1 MCAHTPPCALQ
12 AIVPEPQ
19 PDTILMAVIS
29 MLLVWVVPL
38 AIFYVRGQ
46 MSTSSKIASAG
57 VGMSTDKDPAKATA
71 AAVSAAG
78 VPKPTI
84 AFCSCTVAHDPAKL
98 QREFA
103 KKLPGVPIHGITSS
117 GALLQP
123 GGSKPAAV
131 GCLLIEAEPDAFAT
145 AFSAEGNAT
154 VAASA
159 LKRKMAAP
167 QAIVLSATPGAEEG
181 ALLAIAAIFPGV
193 KVFGGT
199 AADNDVSGK
208 WSVFSESGAS
218 GRGVSLVAVGAG
230 VKFGGSMLG
239 PYTATAKRA
248 VATECDGRKVG
259 MIGGVPAGDWVFEW
273 LGDAVKTEHKKGGMI
288 LGATAQKPIGIKQPS
303 GELVPA
309 HLAIMHGERDE
320 GAVTFFTPVPEN
332 SEVVVLDSAAGPS
345 TGYAKALVD
354 AFKAATPSGKP
365 KAALLV
371 YCGGMA
377 IAVGDKLDEG
387 LSGPFAKAAEGVPV
401 LGMTC
406 FGEQGVLKR
415 GNCQRNL
422 SMGLITFA

>member
-1 MCAHTPPCALQ
+1 
-12 AIVPEPQ
+12 
-19 PDTILMAVIS
+19 
-29 MLLVWVVPL
+29 
-38 AIFYVRGQ
+38 
-46 MSTSSKIASAG
+46 MSTH
-57 VGMSTDKDPAKATA
+57 KDPAKATFA
-71 AAVSAAG
+71 AISAAG
-78 VPKPTI
+78 VSKPTI
-84 AFCSCTVAHDPAKL
+84 AFCSCTVAHDPAKI
-98 QREFA
+98 QKEFA

-131 GCLLIEAEPDAFAT
+131 GCLLIEAEPGAFAT
-145 AFSAEGNAT
+145 SFSAEGNAT

-159 LKRKMAAP
+159 LKRKMDSP
-167 QAIVLSATPGAEEG
+167 QAIVLSGTPGAEEG
-181 ALLAIAAIFPGV
+181 ALLAIAAVFPGV
-193 KVFGGT
+193 QVYGGT

-218 GRGVSLVAVGAG
+218 GNGISLVAVGAG

-248 VATECDGRKVG
+248 VATDCDGRTVG
-259 MIGGVPAGDWVFEW
+259 KIGGVPAGDWVLEW
-273 LGDAVKTEHKKGGMI
+273 IGDAVKTEHKKGGMI
-288 LGATAQKPIGIKQPS
+288 LGATAQKPIGIKQPC
-303 GELVPA
+303 GELIPA
-309 HLAIMHGERDE
+309 HLALMGGEKE
-320 GAVTFFTPVPEN
+320 NGAVTFFTPVPEN
-332 SEVVVLDSAAGPS
+332 SEIIVLDSAAGPA

-354 AFKAATPSGKP
+354 AFKAGTPAGKP

-406 FGEQGVLKR
+406 FGEQGVLEA
-415 GNCQRNL
+415 GTNCQRNL